1 MRLNRV
7 VLAMLGLAAAL
18 LAGPIP
24 AAAADAPTPAPWRQ
38 TVREFAKAHF
48 INPAWG
54 FSHSERD
61 YWSARTLAAAD
72 HVTLDDDVLYAAA
85 YLHDM
90 AAFPPWR
97 DDKLEHGD
105 VAAGL
110 IDTVLGPTDFPKAKL
125 DAARAAIRAH
135 MFYRDPA
142 GPESVYLHDAD
153 ALDWLGAIG
162 VARILELVGPN
173 GGHPTGPEAVAMI
186 EGNLAKVPG
195 RVVSPAGRAQVAGRK
210 AEAEAFLAALR
221 QETDNLDKL

>member
-1 MRLNRV
+1 
-7 VLAMLGLAAAL
+7 MLGLAASLVA
-18 LAGPIP
+18 APIP
-24 AAAADAPTPAPWRQ
+24 AAAADAPVAAPAPWRQ
-38 TVREFAKAHF
+38 TVREYAKAHF

-54 FSHSERD
+54 YSHSDRD
-61 YWSARTLAAAD
+61 YWTARTLAAAD
-72 HVTLDDDVLYAAA
+72 QVILDDDVLYAAA
-85 YLHDM
+85 CLHDM

-110 IDTVLGPTDFPKAKL
+110 IDAVLGPTDFPKAKL
-125 DAARAAIRAH
+125 DAVRAAIRAH

-142 GPESVYLHDAD
+142 GPEATYLHDAD

-162 VARILELVGPN
+162 VARILQLVGPS
-173 GGHPTGPEAVAMI
+173 GGHPTGAEAVGMI
-186 EGNLAKVPG
+186 EGNLAKVPE

-221 QETDNLDKL
+221 RETDNLDKF